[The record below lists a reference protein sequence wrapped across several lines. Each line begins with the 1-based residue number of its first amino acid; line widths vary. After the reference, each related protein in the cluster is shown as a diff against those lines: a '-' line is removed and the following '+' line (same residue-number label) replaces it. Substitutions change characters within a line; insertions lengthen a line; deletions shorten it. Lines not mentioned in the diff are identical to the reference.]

1 MRKIVS
7 VILII
12 SFNLYIIGC
21 TGQSGLVDLSDQ
33 PAGASVDIKRVD
45 GTVDHGVLL
54 KKEGDVIKY
63 ISTETK
69 LPEDLDLSRIS
80 SIQYSANVYDL
91 NGGTISESAISDAK
105 GSGKTIGYGLGG
117 FLVGGLI
124 GFGAGALF
132 ISATENST
140 ALIYPIIGVG
150 IAGAV
155 FLGMKGSD
163 LDRESAIDNIR
174 MKRYEESRKELDAK
188 EKELEKQKQDLKEL
202 QEQKKDGTQE

>member
-1 MRKIVS
+1 MRKIIS
-7 VILII
+7 VILLF
-12 SFNLYIIGC
+12 SFTFYIVGC
-21 TGQSGLVDLSDQ
+21 SGQSGLVDLSDE
-33 PAGASVDIKRVD
+33 PAGASVDIKLVD
-45 GTVDHGVLL
+45 GTEDHGVLL
-54 KKEGDVIKY
+54 KKEGDIVKY
-63 ISTETK
+63 ISTVTQK
-69 LPEDLDLSRIS
+69 PEDLELSRIS
-80 SIQYSANVYDL
+80 TIEYSDKVYDL
-91 NGGTISESAISDAK
+91 NGGMISESVIGDAK

-163 LDRESAIDNIR
+163 LDRESAIDEIR

-188 EKELEKQKQDLKEL
+188 ERELEKQKQDLKEL